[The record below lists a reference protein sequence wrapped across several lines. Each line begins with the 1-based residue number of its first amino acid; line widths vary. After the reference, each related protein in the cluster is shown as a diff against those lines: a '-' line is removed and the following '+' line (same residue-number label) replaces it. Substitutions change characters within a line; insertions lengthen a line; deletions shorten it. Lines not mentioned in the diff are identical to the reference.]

1 MAIITIDGTEYDTE
15 TFSDE
20 AKAKLVSVQM
30 VERKLAELNN
40 DVSIAKTAR
49 AAYVKLLVE
58 LLPTVKKTKKN

>member
-20 AKAKLVSVQM
+20 AKAKLVSVQL
-30 VERKLAELNN
+30 VDRKLAELET

-49 AAYVKLLVE
+49 AAYLKALVR
-58 LLPTVKKTKKN
+58 